1 MAMGRGFKV
10 YHNLGPGGQLAQG
23 PAGEEQSYSIVMEQR
38 GKTDV
43 LLMECIQEN
52 YVVVTLG
59 KSISDT
65 AGLEL
70 LFWGLTIQSS

>member
-10 YHNLGPGGQLAQG
+10 YHNLGPGGQLSLG
-23 PAGEEQSYSIVMEQR
+23 PSGEEQSYSIVMEQR

-59 KSISDT
+59 KSCIHC
-65 AGLEL
+65 EL
-70 LFWGLTIQSS
+70 DSLHSF